1 MVIYGNIWL
10 YIYIYGSIYG
20 YIYGSI
26 YGYGYIHDIY
36 IYIDS
41 IYFFCIYIQYIDI
54 NFKHSKKKTRSPPP
68 QHTG

>member
-10 YIYIYGSIYG
+10 YIYGSIYG

-41 IYFFCIYIQYIDI
+41 IYFFVFTY
-54 NFKHSKKKTRSPPP
+54 ST
-68 QHTG
+68 